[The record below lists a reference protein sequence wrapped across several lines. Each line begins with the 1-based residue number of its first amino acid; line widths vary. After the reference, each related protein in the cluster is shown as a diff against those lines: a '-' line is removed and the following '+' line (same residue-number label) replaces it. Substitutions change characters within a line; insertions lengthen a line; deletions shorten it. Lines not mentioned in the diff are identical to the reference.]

1 MKDGFLFFAIVDRG
15 KANSLLHSAQKIGAK
30 GGTIFLG
37 EGTMQSKW
45 LDRFGINRT
54 QKEVL
59 LMAVPGGLSETL
71 QRMLKDDFKLHKRYK
86 GIAFAVPYWQFDP
99 KNMTDSTA
107 FDRRED
113 APYICLMTVLD
124 RGLGTACMRFAREA
138 GAKGGTIM
146 HARGAGVPR
155 DFYFPLMIEPQKE
168 MVMILTPR
176 ETAPAIRSAIY
187 TGMNLER
194 ASSGILFALPVLSTI
209 GLYEGRGP
217 RAEKSR

>member
-15 KANSLLHSAQKIGAK
+15 KANDLLHSAQKIGAR

-59 LMAVPGGLSETL
+59 LMAVPGGLNEALFT
-71 QRMLKDDFKLHKRYK
+71 MLREEFKLHKRYK

-99 KNMTDSTA
+99 ENIAESTA

-113 APYICLMTVLD
+113 ASYICLMTVLK
-124 RGLGTACMRFAREA
+124 RGLGTECMRFARAA
-138 GAKGGTIM
+138 GANGGTIM
-146 HARGAGVPR
+146 HARGAGVPQ
-155 DFYFPLMIEPQKE
+155 DFYFPLVIEPQKE
-168 MVMILTPR
+168 LVLILTPR
-176 ETAPAIRSAIY
+176 ETAPAIRDAIY
-187 TGMNLER
+187 TGMKLEK
-194 ASSGILFALPVLSTI
+194 AGSGILFALPVLSTI
-209 GLYEGRGP
+209 GLYDGP
-217 RAEKSR
+217 PRRKEAEK